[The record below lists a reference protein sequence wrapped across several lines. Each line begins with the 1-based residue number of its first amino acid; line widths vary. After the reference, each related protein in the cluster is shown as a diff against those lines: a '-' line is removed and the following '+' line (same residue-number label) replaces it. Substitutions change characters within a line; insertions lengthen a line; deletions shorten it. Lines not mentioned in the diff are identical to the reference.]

1 MQNNFREQ
9 NTPRNAGAI
18 AIPKKG
24 RLCADFNAIM
34 EKAGF
39 SFEAAGARRDLGAL
53 NDDTGALSAFKALS
67 ARPAD
72 ALLYVQ
78 NGVMDMAVVG
88 LDTLVEFS
96 AAAGDLCGQGRG
108 MDTRAPRGIDIVATL
123 PISQCAMMIATP
135 LDRRLNTLEDLEG
148 LRIATSFP
156 ATLQSWLDLKG
167 IRGVSII
174 TLDGGVEESVGLG
187 LADAVCDLV
196 QSGKTLAA
204 NGLAPNIKLFDSAA
218 VLVRA
223 SGGTDNAK
231 EQALD
236 ALTQR
241 LSAAASGKAPAPRVQ
256 RRSFSFG
263 EPAYA

>member
-1 MQNNFREQ
+1 MQNNSR
-9 NTPRNAGAI
+9 NTASI

-24 RLCADFNAIM
+24 RLCADFNKVM

-39 SFEAAGARRDLGAL
+39 TFEPTAARRDLGTL
-53 NDDTGALSAFKALS
+53 SDDNGALPDFRALS

-78 NGVMDMAVVG
+78 RGVMDMAVVG

-96 AAAGDLCGQGRG
+96 ANAKSAC
-108 MDTRAPRGIDIVATL
+108 GIDIVATL

-135 LDRRLNTLEDLEG
+135 VNQRLQSLDELSG
-148 LRIATSFP
+148 MRIATSFP
-156 ATLQSWLDLKG
+156 ATLQSWLDSKG
-167 IRGVSII
+167 VQDVEII

-196 QSGKTLAA
+196 QSGATLAA
-204 NGLAPNIKLFDSAA
+204 NGLAPNIKLYDSAA

-223 SGGTDNAK
+223 RGQNDAAK
-231 EQALD
+231 SDMLD
-236 ALTQR
+236 ALTNR
-241 LSAAASGKAPAPRVQ
+241 IDAAAQGKSPVMAAPKVRTFRFA
-256 RRSFSFG
+256 
-263 EPAYA
+263 EPVCMG